1 VVARIMLVEDEGIVA
16 LDVQQRLEKLRY
28 NVVSHATTGA
38 EAIRYV
44 QKETPDLI
52 LMDIKIRGEMDGI
65 ETARRIRK
73 MRNIPII
80 YVTAYAGD
88 DTLNRARETEAYGYL
103 IKPFED
109 RELRSAIEIA
119 LYKHQMEH
127 KLRESEERYALA
139 ARATNDGI
147 WDWDLLRGEVY
158 YSPRWKA
165 MLGLDEDLDIHST
178 DDWLKRVHP
187 DDVDRVKNAISDH
200 LKVAGDMAVHACEYR
215 IKHVDGHYLDVL
227 NRGLVLLDEFGKPYR
242 MAGSITDITLRKNYE
257 QELAHRA
264 LHDELTG
271 LPNRALFMDRL
282 QMVFEQARRSKERT
296 AAVLFLDVD
305 HFKVINDSMGH
316 ISGDELLKAFAHRL
330 ELCVRSGDTVARF
343 GGDEFA
349 ILADSIQRD
358 EEATQIAERINE
370 ELKKPFVLN
379 DQKYYVSASIGIVF
393 MTSQYTVIDDLMRDV
408 DAAMYHAKFS
418 GRARYQV
425 FDSSMHDRMV
435 DRLRLEAEIRRG
447 LKNDEFVLHYQP
459 IYSLEPQELVGFE
472 ALLRWE
478 HPLRGMLAPQ
488 DFMKVAE
495 EAGLILPI
503 GERVLKTACLQAE
516 NWRRMTGRSLK
527 MSVNLS
533 TRQFN
538 DPSLTEIV
546 RTALKQSGLLPAL
559 LELELAETT
568 TTKDFA
574 KVVGILKD
582 IQEMGVSITIDD
594 FGSGFSSLGQLKDI
608 VTNSLKIDR
617 VFIQNME
624 KNDAAIVSAMIGMA
638 HQMKLMVVAEGVET
652 QKQLSILANNHCD
665 MAQGYLLGKVLDPEM
680 VSNSLL
686 MIRNINHLN

>member
-1 VVARIMLVEDEGIVA
+1 MLVEDEGIVA